1 MTKFKIQGVGIDT
14 STISFNPG
22 RSRSD
27 DGYSYVYTSIP
38 ANNDF
43 IVGDYIKSLKGT
55 PPILVYTDF
64 LDSIDIALK
73 GHLDAIGRTKAQ
85 LLLVDTFVQW
95 DRVENLKG
103 LPVEHFGIQ
112 NPETK
117 EQIEEVSR
125 ILEKNQMKLE
135 YVAINTCPL
144 EFNLEILDYCRE
156 NGILIIGL
164 NPMGGYLSA
173 ARNITAFSVPYL
185 LGFSA
190 NYCDIVL
197 VSGRD
202 LIKAWDDKDYLED
215 LVGRDSNPGYTLKK
229 NTSKPVKEIKQAVFT
244 SINVGGIET
253 VPYIDPEIIPDYND
267 FVFKIGSHISKI
279 TEKVIE
285 GDKIESFEDEVT
297 NYLRILHY
305 PEDGNE
311 KDNFAIARYKALDY
325 IRVRY
330 PENQGWSIDQ
340 IKVGTNLLL
349 MSIEKAPE
357 YKGHFIWQRIIIEEP
372 KQFYMI
378 LPLEGKDKI
387 TFVEAKNTEEKE

>member
-1 MTKFKIQGVGIDT
+1 M
-14 STISFNPG
+14 
-22 RSRSD
+22 
-27 DGYSYVYTSIP
+27 
-38 ANNDF
+38 
-43 IVGDYIKSLKGT
+43 
-55 PPILVYTDF
+55 
-64 LDSIDIALK
+64 
-73 GHLDAIGRTKAQ
+73 
-85 LLLVDTFVQW
+85 
-95 DRVENLKG
+95 
-103 LPVEHFGIQ
+103 
-112 NPETK
+112 
-117 EQIEEVSR
+117 
-125 ILEKNQMKLE
+125 
-135 YVAINTCPL
+135 
-144 EFNLEILDYCRE
+144 
-156 NGILIIGL
+156 
-164 NPMGGYLSA
+164 
-173 ARNITAFSVPYL
+173 
-185 LGFSA
+185 GFSA

-215 LVGRDSNPGYTLKK
+215 LVGRDFNPGYTLKK